1 MQHTLWEANACVDFF
16 LAKHGAKNHDL
27 FKVWDILPPGLNS
40 LLMADSSGTN
50 FEKSSRVF

>member
-1 MQHTLWEANACVDFF
+1 MLVLIF

-27 FKVWDILPPGLNS
+27 FKAWDILPPGLNS

-50 FEKSSRVF
+50 FEKSSLVF

>member
-1 MQHTLWEANACVDFF
+1 MHVLIF

-27 FKVWDILPPGLNS
+27 FKAWDILPPGLNS